1 MRHETETTSFSPNSE
16 LRAPALVVR
25 GMLVVTEATRVS
37 VFTLDGTCRDVV
49 EIPHAQN
56 LAGACAGEDHVYV
69 SDYSGGCVHRL
80 RIGWADEGDRYAHG
94 EEVGLSE

>member
-1 MRHETETTSFSPNSE
+1 
-16 LRAPALVVR
+16 
-25 GMLVVTEATRVS
+25 MLVVTEATRVS

-94 EEVGLSE
+94 EEVGLSEYRVA